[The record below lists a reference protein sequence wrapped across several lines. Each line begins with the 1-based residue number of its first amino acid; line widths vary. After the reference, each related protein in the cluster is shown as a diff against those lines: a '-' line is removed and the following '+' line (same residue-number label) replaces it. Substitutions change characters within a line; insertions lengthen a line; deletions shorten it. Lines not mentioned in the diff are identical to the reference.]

1 MHKKEKITI
10 SSVSLSLNETQI
22 QRHLPFNLSDNRF
35 SHLFSSNC
43 FNFLIQ
49 FGWESPGS
57 PHFCFLFF
65 FSSFALWAERKDWNC
80 ANPALLQI
88 PKMKSKQMMAAKK
101 TVRRDSWLPWN
112 YRELQKI
119 LCQHGFSNDQGLLWE
134 VLLWK
139 QVNTKFVWKI
149 WSSDDHWH
157 AGQTQFLMT
166 LCSLYEYN

>member
-1 MHKKEKITI
+1 MKHKFKDIYLSIWVITGFHI
-10 SSVSLSLNETQI
+10 YFPVIASIFSFSLAE
-22 QRHLPFNLSDNRF
+22 NRLVLHTF
-35 SHLFSSNC
+35 V
-43 FNFLIQ
+43 
-49 FGWESPGS
+49 
-57 PHFCFLFF
+57 FCFF